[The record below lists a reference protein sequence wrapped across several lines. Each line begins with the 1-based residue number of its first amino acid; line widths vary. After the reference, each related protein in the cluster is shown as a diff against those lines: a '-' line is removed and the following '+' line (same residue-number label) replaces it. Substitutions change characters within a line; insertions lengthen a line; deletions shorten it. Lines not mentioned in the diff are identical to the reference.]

1 MPMDFLA
8 NVSAAFVAGVC
19 VVLVARWLDRWR

>member
-1 MPMDFLA
+1 MDFLS
-8 NVSAAFVAGVC
+8 NVSAAFVAGVF